1 MKELL
6 VLRHAESMAGL
17 AGDSDRSRALSPRGH
32 EQARAVGQW
41 LVARQLRPN
50 LVLSS
55 SARRARMTATL
66 ALAAFPAPYPAVE
79 LADGVYDATP
89 GYLFDLLGKNDD
101 ARRVLLVGHN
111 PGLTSLVS
119 LLCSSESRS
128 LPAMRP
134 GTLAHIR
141 IDGGPE
147 PGHGRLVGSFT
158 P

>member
-17 AGDSDRSRALSPRGH
+17 AGDSDRSRTLSPRGH

-41 LVARQLRPN
+41 LASRRLRPD

-66 ALAAFPAPYPAVE
+66 VLAAFPTPYPAVE
-79 LADGVYDATP
+79 LADGAYDATP

-101 ARRVLLVGHN
+101 ARRLLLVGHN

-119 LLCSSESRS
+119 LMCANGNRL

-134 GTLAHIR
+134 GTLVHIR

-147 PGHGRLVGSFT
+147 PGNGRLVSSFT